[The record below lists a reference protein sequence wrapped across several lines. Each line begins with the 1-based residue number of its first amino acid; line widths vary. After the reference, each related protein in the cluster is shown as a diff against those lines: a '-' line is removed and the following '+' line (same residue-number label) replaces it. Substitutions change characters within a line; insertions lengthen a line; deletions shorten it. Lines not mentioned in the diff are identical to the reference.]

1 MSTSTTISSPV
12 ELTPPETSYQ
22 ADDDEDTS
30 LRTPES
36 DSDSNSGFAGEQDG
50 YELRSLSQPGR
61 MGDGDA
67 AGQDETGEHGVLI
80 AQGRDSDEDDGDVV
94 YDAFRESDEEDSA
107 QLRRR
112 RRRLRGR
119 RKEFLYTKEE
129 EKKVIRKFDWNLVG
143 FLALLYML
151 SFLDRSSMFLKPFVL
166 AIFDCFGGPF
176 ADGAWVVS
184 SRYWKCWWPWI
195 DLPVT

>member
-22 ADDDEDTS
+22 ADDDDEETS
-30 LRTPES
+30 LRTPVS
-36 DSDSNSGFAGEQDG
+36 DSDSNSGFTGEQDG
-50 YELRSLSQPGR
+50 YELRSLSRPGR
-61 MGDGDA
+61 VGGGGGGDGDA
-67 AGQDETGEHGVLI
+67 GQDDTGEHGALI
-80 AQGRDSDEDDGDVV
+80 ARGRDSDEDERDVV

-151 SFLDRSSMFLKPFVL
+151 SFLDRSSMFLKSFV
-166 AIFDCFGGPF
+166 FGCFGCFGGLF
-176 ADGAWVVS
+176 
-184 SRYWKCWWPWI
+184 C
-195 DLPVT
+195 

>member
-36 DSDSNSGFAGEQDG
+36 DSDSNSGFTGEQDG
-50 YELRSLSQPGR
+50 YELRSLSRPGR
-61 MGDGDA
+61 MGGGGDGDA
-67 AGQDETGEHGVLI
+67 AGQDDTGEHGALI

-166 AIFDCFGGPF
+166 AVFLIVLGGPF
-176 ADGAWVVS
+176 
-184 SRYWKCWWPWI
+184 C
-195 DLPVT
+195 